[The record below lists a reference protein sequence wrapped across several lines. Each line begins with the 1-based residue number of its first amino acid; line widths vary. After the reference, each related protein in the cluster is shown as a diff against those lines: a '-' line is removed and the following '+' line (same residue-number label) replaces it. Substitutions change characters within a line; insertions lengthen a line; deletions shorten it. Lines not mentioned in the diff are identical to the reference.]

1 MLASSPAAAGST
13 PAGLYIAPLRPLP
26 AVSPAG
32 EALHNKTLWRVLKS
46 CRWLAGESPVPV
58 IVRKPGSYFPVLRGD
73 LVCRSERRTPRRS
86 YKTAVRIMKRILQC
100 RYVKSER
107 AEPIIMGRRPWKRH
121 VSLKVSL
128 EELSG
133 TGGAECCDSQR
144 RNRRDLTGSEAHTL
158 RNSGYKHVAKSWKTP
173 REKSDEPI
181 IPVTA
186 GVRQTSRGKG
196 LCFHYAQRG
205 GK

>member
-1 MLASSPAAAGST
+1 M
-13 PAGLYIAPLRPLP
+13 
-26 AVSPAG
+26 
-32 EALHNKTLWRVLKS
+32 LWRVLKS

-107 AEPIIMGRRPWKRH
+107 AEPIIMGRRSWKRH

-133 TGGAECCDSQR
+133 AGGAECCDSQR

-181 IPVTA
+181 VLVTV